1 MKRRLLLI
9 GIAVD
14 QLLYVLLT
22 LGAGSPD
29 ETLSA
34 AAWRT
39 ERDGKWLG
47 RAFRPLIDALFWPFE
62 RHHCRAAFESEKL
75 GRHLPPEYQEVKQT
89 KGKKHG

>member
-1 MKRRLLLI
+1 MKQRLLHI

-47 RAFRPLIDALFWPFE
+47 RVFRPLIDLLFLPFE
-62 RHHCRAAFESEKL
+62 RGHCRSAFDSEVY
-75 GRHLPPEYQEVKQT
+75 GRHLPKEYRP
-89 KGKKHG
+89 

>member
-1 MKRRLLLI
+1 MKRRLLHI

-39 ERDGKWLG
+39 EQAGKWLG
-47 RAFRPLIDALFWPFE
+47 RVFRPLIDALFWPFE
-62 RHHCRAAFESEKL
+62 RDHCLRAFESERL
-75 GRHLPPEYQEVKQT
+75 GRHLPKEYRP
-89 KGKKHG
+89 

>member
-1 MKRRLLLI
+1 MKQRLLHI

-34 AAWRT
+34 AAYRT
-39 ERDGKWLG
+39 EQAGKWLG
-47 RAFRPLIDALFWPFE
+47 RVFRPLIDLLFWPFE
-62 RHHCRAAFESEKL
+62 RDHCETAYLSEL
-75 GRHLPPEYQEVKQT
+75 RGLHLPPEYQSEDA
-89 KGKKHG
+89 KGLHQP

>member
-1 MKRRLLLI
+1 MKQRLLHI

-39 ERDGKWLG
+39 ELDGKWLG
-47 RAFRPLIDALFWPFE
+47 RVFRPLIDVLFWPFE
-62 RHHCRAAFESEKL
+62 RDHCLRAFESEKL
-75 GRHLPPEYQEVKQT
+75 GRHLPREYRP
-89 KGKKHG
+89 